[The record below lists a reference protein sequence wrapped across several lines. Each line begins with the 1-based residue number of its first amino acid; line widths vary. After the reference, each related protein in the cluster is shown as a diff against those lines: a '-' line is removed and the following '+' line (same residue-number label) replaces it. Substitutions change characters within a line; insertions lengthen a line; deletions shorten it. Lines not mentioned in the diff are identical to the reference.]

1 MPELVT
7 DYQLGIK
14 QEIIGALRKVFSTTY
29 PDADFVNAPGNK
41 NRVYIGTEFPLKE
54 TQYPSIFITYSEGL
68 LQNAGIG
75 NFDLEVQDDGTT
87 QKIIHWRFEGATNFN
102 IFAKTTTDR
111 EMLAAG
117 LINILAFGRDTPEFK
132 PFWDELYDAD
142 FVALA
147 LYGDSPRALGD
158 SVEQAPWGAAENI
171 YTRSYQVT
179 TVGDFWTR
187 PLAGGLVR
195 ISDIDMFPY
204 RHDQPV
210 PQGNQTPPNNTSPWI
225 G

>member
-1 MPELVT
+1 MAIVT

-14 QEIIGALRKVFSTTY
+14 QEVIGALRKVFTTTY
-29 PDADFVNAPGNK
+29 PDSQFVDVQGNK
-41 NRVYIGTEFPLKE
+41 SRVYIGTEFPLKE

-75 NFDLEVQDDGTT
+75 NYELETQDDLSV
-87 QKIIHWRFEGATNFN
+87 QKILHWRFEGALNFN

-117 LINILAFGRDTPEFK
+117 FINIIAFGKDMPEFK
-132 PFWDELYDAD
+132 PFWDEINDAD

-147 LYGDSPRALGD
+147 FFGDSPRALGD
-158 SVEQAPWGAAENI
+158 SVEQAPWGAGENI
-171 YTRSYQVT
+171 YVRSYQVS
-179 TVGDFWTR
+179 VMGDFWTN
-187 PLAGGLVR
+187 PLLGGLVKIR
-195 ISDIDMFPY
+195 DIDIFPY
-204 RHDQPV
+204 RHEQPV
-210 PQGNQTPPNNTSPWI
+210 PQGNQTPPNNTAPW